1 MIQTKFLLFS
11 YWWRMGQ
18 NRREKNGATEPIS
31 DLGGHEI
38 WISCSIQLLPRHCIT
53 LLIRYTAGTSNYF
66 ALLIFSSSFLLLH
79 LLRSFVRSFATFLDQ
94 WGKLDVAHIFLSIAK
109 EQDGQY
115 SFRNKD
121 TVNWMKEKS
130 ERYFFVG
137 FIFPWS
143 NCRNCYVLSWK

>member
-1 MIQTKFLLFS
+1 MIQTKSLLFS

-79 LLRSFVRSFATFLDQ
+79 LLRSFVRSPPFWISEGNWTL
-94 WGKLDVAHIFLSIAK
+94 HIFF
-109 EQDGQY
+109 
-115 SFRNKD
+115 FRSQKSKMDN
-121 TVNWMKEKS
+121 TVFETRIQLIEWKRKL
-130 ERYFFVG
+130 RD
-137 FIFPWS
+137 IFCWIYIP
-143 NCRNCYVLSWK
+143 VK